1 MVREAVTQNG
11 RRPLRGC
18 AVLCSRSRAR
28 RLGSGLGPG
37 LGATAR
43 WADDDAEELV
53 GAAVGGAAGAP
64 VSGAAGGAVVGA
76 AAAGGAVAIADAGTV
91 GGAGPDAARW
101 IPARGWT
108 GEGEVFAAGFLHRD
122 RWDDVP
128 AGAGFAAGGFM
139 DDLAAGPLLA
149 TLISEATA
157 PTLSA
162 HTAATT
168 ATRTTGSAHPAAGS
182 ASADPV
188 ATADSTAATTG
199 RTPPDP
205 PARPPGPAQPPPALA
220 EPGQLPPRLR

>member
-1 MVREAVTQNG
+1 MGEDLFEDA
-11 RRPLRGC
+11 PCC
-18 AVLCSRSRAR
+18 APDPELDGWDPDWDRDWE
-28 RLGSGLGPG
+28 PPH
-37 LGATAR
+37 R

-76 AAAGGAVAIADAGTV
+76 AAAGGAVAVADAGTV

-199 RTPPDP
+199 RTL
-205 PARPPGPAQPPPALA
+205 ANSHRGCGSHWPGCGRRVLC
-220 EPGQLPPRLR
+220 GIGRI